1 MKIGGFFLV
10 RIVPFRIGQGITLTQ
25 PSYLG
30 LHQNFLHQWFQ
41 VLWVQPLIK
50 PWVLSLG
57 HNHFQLFLGNNSKV
71 NFDDVL
77 IFLNF
82 NVPKVFLPS
91 SKNVLIVFPS
101 SFVNFSMG
109 SQSSQNVPQHY
120 PKSNKWG
127 TTKQIISQQ
136 WHSHEPYLG

>member
-1 MKIGGFFLV
+1 MRIGGYFLV

-30 LHQNFLHQWFQ
+30 LCLHQRFQ
-41 VLWVQPLIK
+41 VLWVQPLMK
-50 PWVLSLG
+50 PWVLILG
-57 HNHFQLFLGNNSKV
+57 QDRFQLFLGNSSNV

-91 SKNVLIVFPS
+91 SENVLIVFPS
-101 SFVNFSMG
+101 SFLNLSVG

-120 PKSNKWG
+120 PKSNKWR
-127 TTKQIISQQ
+127 TTKQIISQH
-136 WHSHEPYLG
+136 WHPHEPYLG